1 MAKKEAPAP
10 EGERN
15 SSNSIFWRTFLMLMV
30 LIVVSVLGGLQTYW
44 TFNEESIARSIS
56 QQIVSMTNLTRYAL
70 ISADPVYRPDL
81 LNILASEEGLRIVPK
96 EDSDHT
102 TPLTDT
108 STVSLIEQ
116 MVHEGLGPHTVL
128 ASEVNGEK
136 GLWVSLSIDG
146 DQYWLMTRK
155 KLFDRPSGTSW
166 LWWGI
171 IAFMLSTLG
180 ATLAM
185 LVSRYLLRDWVQRR
199 FAAQMSTIDAGM
211 DRDGARYLF
220 ALRLM
225 PLFPFFLV
233 NLLMGLTRLRV
244 RHYWWVSQLA
254 MLPATVIYLNAG
266 RELGKLTSLR
276 DILSP
281 GLLFAFTLL
290 GLLPLVTRWLFSRY
304 IPSIKK

>member
-1 MAKKEAPAP
+1 MLSLDTLKMHQQTLLDRVEQAPLQSALIYFAVYVLL
-10 EGERN
+10 
-15 SSNSIFWRTFLMLMV
+15 SALSIPGAALLTL
-30 LIVVSVLGGLQTYW
+30 LGGALFSLWEATLL
-44 TFNEESIARSIS
+44 
-56 QQIVSMTNLTRYAL
+56 VSFA
-70 ISADPVYRPDL
+70 
-81 LNILASEEGLRIVPK
+81 
-96 EDSDHT
+96 
-102 TPLTDT
+102 
-108 STVSLIEQ
+108 
-116 MVHEGLGPHTVL
+116 
-128 ASEVNGEK
+128 
-136 GLWVSLSIDG
+136 
-146 DQYWLMTRK
+146 
-155 KLFDRPSGTSW
+155 
-166 LWWGI
+166 
-171 IAFMLSTLG
+171 STLG

-233 NLLMGLTRLRV
+233 NLLMGLTRIQV

-266 RELGKLTSLR
+266 RELGKLTTLR

>member
-1 MAKKEAPAP
+1 MNIKKISLLCALLGA
-10 EGERN
+10 
-15 SSNSIFWRTFLMLMV
+15 FV
-30 LIVVSVLGGLQTYW
+30 LIVVLLPPGMLSLDTLKIHQQTLLARVEQAPLQSALFYFAVYVLL
-44 TFNEESIARSIS
+44 
-56 QQIVSMTNLTRYAL
+56 
-70 ISADPVYRPDL
+70 SA
-81 LNILASEEGLRIVPK
+81 
-96 EDSDHT
+96 
-102 TPLTDT
+102 
-108 STVSLIEQ
+108 
-116 MVHEGLGPHTVL
+116 
-128 ASEVNGEK
+128 
-136 GLWVSLSIDG
+136 LSIPRSRASDAARRGAFQPVGG
-146 DQYWLMTRK
+146 DAVGVICLDARRHACHARQ
-155 KLFDRPSGTSW
+155 P
-166 LWWGI
+166 
-171 IAFMLSTLG
+171 LSASRLG
-180 ATLAM
+180 ATALCRTDEHDRCGNG
-185 LVSRYLLRDWVQRR
+185 SRRR
-199 FAAQMSTIDAGM
+199 A
-211 DRDGARYLF
+211 LPF